1 MAREKINVVRLVLRI
16 DCSEWATLKRAC
28 LERAVIND
36 FSFGALSNK
45 IVRLNLK

>member
-1 MAREKINVVRLVLRI
+1 MAREKINAVRLVLPTG
-16 DCSEWATLKRAC
+16 CSEWATLKRAC
-28 LERAVIND
+28 LEKAVVTD